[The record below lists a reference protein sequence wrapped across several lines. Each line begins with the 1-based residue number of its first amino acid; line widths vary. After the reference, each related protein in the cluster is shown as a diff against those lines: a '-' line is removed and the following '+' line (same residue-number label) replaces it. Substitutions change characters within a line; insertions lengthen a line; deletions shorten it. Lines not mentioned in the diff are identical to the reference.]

1 MPKGSNQQ
9 RRLNRGFNLIIM
21 NEQQVSPLGQIK
33 RHDPRRSYNRVD
45 VCPRY
50 NSSKRCHFR
59 VVEDDRG
66 WTADLD

>member
-1 MPKGSNQQ
+1 
-9 RRLNRGFNLIIM
+9 M

-33 RHDPRRSYNRVD
+33 RYNPRRSYNRID